1 MTTLWGTVLVVGA
14 LAVSV
19 GLGWVAAAGLLRLAD
34 RGGRR
39 SPGAARPTVAAGGS
53 GPAAGPANDH
63 PRDYR
68 KGRVN
73 PGADGDAN
81 ARALGDGPDSDRA
94 RAKLRGGTWIGVLE
108 RLAITGTLL
117 AGEPGGVAVV
127 VAVKGLGRY
136 PELRA
141 GDDPAVS
148 ERFVIGTLASL
159 VWAAGIGVLGR
170 WLLTR

>member
-1 MTTLWGTVLVVGA
+1 MTTLWGTLLVAGA
-14 LAVSV
+14 LVVSV
-19 GLGWVAAAGLLRLAD
+19 GLGWVAAAGVLRLAD

-39 SPGAARPTVAAGGS
+39 APRTPGAPA
-53 GPAAGPANDH
+53 PAATGDEPPNDR
-63 PRDYR
+63 PGDYR

-73 PGADGDAN
+73 PGGD
-81 ARALGDGPDSDRA
+81 ARALGDGPDGDRA
-94 RAKLRGGTWIGVLE
+94 RARLRGGTWIGVLE
-108 RLAITGTLL
+108 RLAVTGTLL

-159 VWAAGIGVLGR
+159 VWAAAVGVLGR

>member
-1 MTTLWGTVLVVGA
+1 MTPLEGAAVVLAALVVSGA
-14 LAVSV
+14 
-19 GLGWVAAAGLLRLAD
+19 LGWVVAAGVLRLAD
-34 RGGRR
+34 RTPPPPDGHGD
-39 SPGAARPTVAAGGS
+39 PADPAAHAARADATEPVADA
-53 GPAAGPANDH
+53 
-63 PRDYR
+63 PRAR
-68 KGRVN
+68 R
-73 PGADGDAN
+73 ARRRR
-81 ARALGDGPDSDRA
+81 ARAGDGPDGDRA
-94 RAKLRGGTWIGVLE
+94 RSRLRGGTWIGVLE
-108 RLAITGTLL
+108 RLAVTGTLL

-159 VWAAGIGVLGR
+159 VWAAAVGVLGR